1 MGLKDIL
8 EKIAREQDHRIK
20 EIALERKR
28 KIAKMTKDTG
38 DEIRIEKKRMQ
49 SEFAKEQEIYRNLKL
64 SEAKRNVRR
73 HLLAEKEGM
82 INRTLENVLEEFGNF
97 KGEGYRKILGKLV
110 TVSVDLLEGRC
121 RIIPTRKEDVPYLK
135 ELGVAPVSS
144 ETIKGRGG
152 AVIISVD
159 GAFRID
165 RTFDYLMEKKSD
177 DLRKTAA
184 GILFEEE

>member
-8 EKIAREQDHRIK
+8 EKIAREQDRRIK

-28 KIAKMTKDTG
+28 KISKITKEIE
-38 DEIRIEKKRMQ
+38 DEIKEEKKRMR

-82 INRTLENVLEEFGNF
+82 INRTLDNVLDEFGAF
-97 KGEGYRKILGKLV
+97 KGDGYRKILGKLV
-110 TVSVDLLEGRC
+110 TESVDILKGRC

-144 ETIKGRGG
+144 ETVKGRGG
-152 AVIISVD
+152 AIVVSVD